1 MKAARDYG
9 LSVALFAPG
18 WTWECADKPANDFVD
33 RETRFWTLLQ
43 PWLVTHGVSVTYVGV
58 DEGVRELAKKS
69 ERSVFRSCFG
79 LGLGQGGGQPA
90 QKSSLPTWFNL
101 KMMEFQPSFCS
112 LEDGVV
118 SVVENRTK
126 LKQPQVLSVT
136 LSTNASTTLPILLV
150 HMSLRENTSLLVTML
165 VKRRVEGTLVEGVG
179 VRLATADGREEI
191 MEEVSED
198 LVERR
203 KLDFGLHLE
212 EEQTEDDDWVER
224 AFVAEP
230 SCVRVVDKLGVHLPA
245 GLRQVQI
252 ASINV
257 VLATL

>member
-1 MKAARDYG
+1 MKAARNYG

-43 PWLVTHGVSVTYVGV
+43 PWLVTHGVSVTSVGV

-90 QKSSLPTWFNL
+90 QKSSLPPWFNL

-126 LKQPQVLSVT
+126 LRQPQVLSIA

-165 VKRRVEGTLVEGVG
+165 VKRRVEGNLVEGVG
-179 VRLATADGREEI
+179 VRLGTVDGREET

-203 KLDFGLHLE
+203 KLDFGLHLD
-212 EEQTEDDDWVER
+212 EEQVEDDDWVER

-230 SCVRVVDKLGVHLPA
+230 SCVRVVDKLGVHLPD

-252 ASINV
+252 ASINL

>member
-1 MKAARDYG
+1 M
-9 LSVALFAPG
+9 SVALFAPG

-43 PWLVTHGVSVTYVGV
+43 PWLVTHGVSVTSVGV
-58 DEGVRELAKKS
+58 DEAVRGLAKKS

-79 LGLGQGGGQPA
+79 LGLGHTRGQPA
-90 QKSSLPTWFNL
+90 QKSSPPPWFNL

-112 LEDGVV
+112 LEDGMV

-165 VKRRVEGTLVEGVG
+165 VKRRVEGNLVEGVG
-179 VRLATADGREEI
+179 VRLGTADGKEET

-203 KLDFGLHLE
+203 KLDFGLHLD

-252 ASINV
+252 ASINL
-257 VLATL
+257 VLAML